1 MHGVVSVLGAARH
14 LKQVYQRAFCVLI
27 FLVLTTGSA
36 KQDIIDKVVATV
48 DRQIIMLSDVRAV
61 TELGVLVM
69 GSNEGSETQVIS
81 RLVNRV
87 LILVE
92 VDRFL
97 VSEPL
102 DTEIQRRIDE
112 LKEHHSTGKS
122 FETAWK
128 SVGMTEERLYRL
140 IRNDLRIDSYLRQR
154 FTSTAE
160 PTNAEL
166 LQYHKEN
173 QDLYILNGLRLP
185 FNDARELVR
194 DDLLEERR
202 QVIIQNWIARLHESV
217 EIVYVP

>member
-1 MHGVVSVLGAARH
+1 MLGAARH
-14 LKQVYQRAFCVLI
+14 LRQLYQRVFCVLI
-27 FLVLTTGSA
+27 FLVLTTGSV
-36 KQDIIDKVVATV
+36 KQDVIDKVVATV
-48 DRQIIMLSDVRAV
+48 DSQIIMLSDVRAV

-81 RLVNRV
+81 RLINRI

-102 DTEIQRRIDE
+102 QIEIQRRIDE
-112 LKEHHSTGKS
+112 LKEHHSTVES

-140 IRNDLRIDSYLRQR
+140 IRNNLRIDSYLLQR

-166 LQYHKEN
+166 VQYHKEN
-173 QDLYILNGLRLP
+173 QDLYTLNGSRLP

-202 QVIIQNWIARLHESV
+202 QVIIQNWIARLHQGV
-217 EIVYVP
+217 EVVYVP

>member
-1 MHGVVSVLGAARH
+1 MLGAARH
-14 LKQVYQRAFCVLI
+14 LRQLYQRAFCMLI
-27 FLVLTTGSA
+27 FLVLTAGSV

-48 DRQIIMLSDVRAV
+48 DRQLIMLSDVRAV
-61 TELGVLVM
+61 TELGVLAM
-69 GSNEGSETQVIS
+69 GSNEGSESQVTS
-81 RLVNRV
+81 RLINSI

-97 VSEPL
+97 VSEPPQPV
-102 DTEIQRRIDE
+102 IQRRIDE
-112 LKEHHSTGKS
+112 LKEHHSTVKS

-140 IRNDLRIDSYLRQR
+140 VRNDLRIDIYLRQR

-166 LQYHKEN
+166 VQYHKEN
-173 QDLYILNGLRLP
+173 QHQYVHNGSRLS

>member
-1 MHGVVSVLGAARH
+1 MLGATKYLRP
-14 LKQVYQRAFCVLI
+14 VYQRAFCVLL
-27 FLVLTTGSA
+27 FFVLTAGSA

-48 DRQIIMLSDVRAV
+48 DRQLIMLSDVRAV
-61 TELGVLVM
+61 TELGVLAM
-69 GSNEGSETQVIS
+69 GSNEGSETQVTS
-81 RLVNRV
+81 RLINRI

-97 VSEPL
+97 VSEPRQ
-102 DTEIQRRIDE
+102 TSIQRRVDE
-112 LKEHHSTGKS
+112 LKEHHSTVKS

-140 IRNDLRIDSYLRQR
+140 IRNDLRIEGYLRQR

-166 LQYHKEN
+166 VQYHKEN
-173 QDLYILNGLRLP
+173 EDLYIHYGSRLP

-194 DDLLEERR
+194 NDLLEERR
-202 QVIIQNWIARLHESV
+202 QVIIENWIARLRESV

>member
-1 MHGVVSVLGAARH
+1 VL
-14 LKQVYQRAFCVLI
+14 LF
-27 FLVLTTGSA
+27 FVLTAGFA
-36 KQDIIDKVVATV
+36 KQDLIDKVVATV
-48 DRQIIMLSDVRAV
+48 DRQLIMLSDVRAV
-61 TELGVLVM
+61 TELGVLAM
-69 GSNEGSETQVIS
+69 GSNEGSETQVTS
-81 RLVNRV
+81 RLINRI

-97 VSEPL
+97 VSEPRQ
-102 DTEIQRRIDE
+102 TSIQRRVDE
-112 LKEHHSTGKS
+112 LKEHHSTVKS

-140 IRNDLRIDSYLRQR
+140 IRNDLRIEGYLRQR

-166 LQYHKEN
+166 VQYHKEN
-173 QDLYILNGLRLP
+173 EDLYIHYGSRLP

-202 QVIIQNWIARLHESV
+202 QVIIENWIARLRESV

>member
-1 MHGVVSVLGAARH
+1 VLGAAKYLRP
-14 LKQVYQRAFCVLI
+14 VYQRAFCVLL
-27 FLVLTTGSA
+27 FFVLTAGSA
-36 KQDIIDKVVATV
+36 KQDIIDKVIATV
-48 DRQIIMLSDVRAV
+48 DRQLIMLSDVRAV
-61 TELGVLVM
+61 TELGVLAM
-69 GSNEGSETQVIS
+69 GSNEGSETQVTS
-81 RLVNRV
+81 RLINRI

-97 VSEPL
+97 VSEPRQ
-102 DTEIQRRIDE
+102 TSIQRRVDE
-112 LKEHHSTGKS
+112 LKEHHSTVKS

-140 IRNDLRIDSYLRQR
+140 IRNDLRIEGYLRQR

-166 LQYHKEN
+166 VQYHKEN
-173 QDLYILNGLRLP
+173 EDLYIHYGSRLP

-194 DDLLEERR
+194 NDLLEERR
-202 QVIIQNWIARLHESV
+202 QVIIENWIARLRESV

>member
-1 MHGVVSVLGAARH
+1 
-14 LKQVYQRAFCVLI
+14 
-27 FLVLTTGSA
+27 
-36 KQDIIDKVVATV
+36 
-48 DRQIIMLSDVRAV
+48 
-61 TELGVLVM
+61 M
-69 GSNEGSETQVIS
+69 GSNEGSETQVTS
-81 RLVNRV
+81 RLINRI

-97 VSEPL
+97 VSEPRQ
-102 DTEIQRRIDE
+102 TSIQRRVDE
-112 LKEHHSTGKS
+112 LKEHHSTVKS

-140 IRNDLRIDSYLRQR
+140 IRNDLRIEGYLRQR

-166 LQYHKEN
+166 VQYHKEN
-173 QDLYILNGLRLP
+173 EDLYIHYGLRLP

-194 DDLLEERR
+194 NDLLEERR
-202 QVIIQNWIARLHESV
+202 QVIIENWIARLRESV

>member
-1 MHGVVSVLGAARH
+1 MLGAARH
-14 LKQVYQRAFCVLI
+14 LRQLYQRAFCMLI
-27 FLVLTTGSA
+27 FLVLTAGSA

-48 DRQIIMLSDVRAV
+48 DRQLIMLSDVRAV
-61 TELGVLVM
+61 TELGVLAM
-69 GSNEGSETQVIS
+69 GSNEGSESQVTS
-81 RLVNRV
+81 RLINSI

-97 VSEPL
+97 VSEPPQPV
-102 DTEIQRRIDE
+102 IQRRIDE
-112 LKEHHSTGKS
+112 LKEHHSTVKS

-140 IRNDLRIDSYLRQR
+140 VRNDLRIDIYLRQR

-166 LQYHKEN
+166 VQYYKEN
-173 QDLYILNGLRLP
+173 QHQYVHNGSRLS

-217 EIVYVP
+217 EIVYVS

>member
-1 MHGVVSVLGAARH
+1 MLDAARH
-14 LKQVYQRAFCVLI
+14 LRHVYQRAFCVLL

-36 KQDIIDKVVATV
+36 KQDLIDKVVATV
-48 DRQIIMLSDVRAV
+48 DRQLIMLSDVRAV
-61 TELGVLVM
+61 TELGVLAM
-69 GSNEGSETQVIS
+69 GSNEGSETQVTS
-81 RLVNRV
+81 RLINRI

-97 VSEPL
+97 VSEPRQ
-102 DTEIQRRIDE
+102 TSIQRRVDE
-112 LKEHHSTGKS
+112 LKEHHSTVKS

-140 IRNDLRIDSYLRQR
+140 IRNDLRIEGYLRQR

-166 LQYHKEN
+166 VQYHKEN
-173 QDLYILNGLRLP
+173 EDLYIHYGSRLP

-202 QVIIQNWIARLHESV
+202 QVIIENWIARLRESV

>member
-1 MHGVVSVLGAARH
+1 M
-14 LKQVYQRAFCVLI
+14 LI
-27 FLVLTTGSA
+27 FLVLTAGSV

-48 DRQIIMLSDVRAV
+48 DRQLIMLSDVRAV
-61 TELGVLVM
+61 TELGVLAM
-69 GSNEGSETQVIS
+69 GSNEGSESQVTS
-81 RLVNRV
+81 RLINSI

-97 VSEPL
+97 VSEPPQPV
-102 DTEIQRRIDE
+102 IQRRIDE
-112 LKEHHSTGKS
+112 LKEHHSTVKS

-140 IRNDLRIDSYLRQR
+140 VRNDLRIDIYLRQR

-166 LQYHKEN
+166 VQYHKEN
-173 QDLYILNGLRLP
+173 QHQYVHNGSRLS

>member
-1 MHGVVSVLGAARH
+1 MLGAARH
-14 LKQVYQRAFCVLI
+14 LRQVYQRAFCVLI

-112 LKEHHSTGKS
+112 LKEHHSTVKS

-166 LQYHKEN
+166 VQYHKEN
-173 QDLYILNGLRLP
+173 QHQYVHNGSRLS

>member
-1 MHGVVSVLGAARH
+1 MLGATRH
-14 LKQVYQRAFCVLI
+14 LRQLYQRAFCMLI
-27 FLVLTTGSA
+27 FLVLMAGSV

-48 DRQIIMLSDVRAV
+48 DRKLIMLSDVRAV
-61 TELGVLVM
+61 TELGVLAM
-69 GSNEGSETQVIS
+69 GSNEGSESQVTS
-81 RLVNRV
+81 RLINSI

-97 VSEPL
+97 VSEPPQPV
-102 DTEIQRRIDE
+102 IQRRIDE
-112 LKEHHSTGKS
+112 LKEHHSTVKS

-140 IRNDLRIDSYLRQR
+140 VRNDLRIDIYLRQR

-166 LQYHKEN
+166 VQYHKEN
-173 QDLYILNGLRLP
+173 QHQYVHNGSRLS

-202 QVIIQNWIARLHESV
+202 QVIIQNWIARLRESV

>member
-1 MHGVVSVLGAARH
+1 MLGAARH
-14 LKQVYQRAFCVLI
+14 LRQVCQRAFCVLI

-36 KQDIIDKVVATV
+36 KQDVIDKVVATV

-69 GSNEGSETQVIS
+69 GSNEGSETQVTS

-102 DTEIQRRIDE
+102 QTEIQRRIDA
-112 LKEHHSTGKS
+112 LKEHHSTVKS

-217 EIVYVP
+217 EVVYVP

>member
-1 MHGVVSVLGAARH
+1 MLGAARH
-14 LKQVYQRAFCVLI
+14 LRQVCQRAFCVLI

-102 DTEIQRRIDE
+102 QPEIQRRIDE

-173 QDLYILNGLRLP
+173 QDLYVHNGSRLP

>member
-1 MHGVVSVLGAARH
+1 
-14 LKQVYQRAFCVLI
+14 
-27 FLVLTTGSA
+27 
-36 KQDIIDKVVATV
+36 
-48 DRQIIMLSDVRAV
+48 MLSDVRAV

-69 GSNEGSETQVIS
+69 GSNEGSETQVTS

-102 DTEIQRRIDE
+102 QTEIQRRIDA
-112 LKEHHSTGKS
+112 LKEHHSTVKS

-166 LQYHKEN
+166 LQYHIEN

-217 EIVYVP
+217 EVVYVP

>member
-1 MHGVVSVLGAARH
+1 MLGAARH
-14 LKQVYQRAFCVLI
+14 LRQLYQRAFCMLI
-27 FLVLTTGSA
+27 FLVLTAGSV

-48 DRQIIMLSDVRAV
+48 DRQLIMLSDVRAV
-61 TELGVLVM
+61 TELGVLAM
-69 GSNEGSETQVIS
+69 GSNEGSETQVTS
-81 RLVNRV
+81 RLINSI

-102 DTEIQRRIDE
+102 QPVIQRRIDE
-112 LKEHHSTGKS
+112 LKEHHSTVKS

-140 IRNDLRIDSYLRQR
+140 VRNDLRIDIYLRQR

-166 LQYHKEN
+166 VQYHKEN
-173 QDLYILNGLRLP
+173 QHQYVHNGSRLS

-202 QVIIQNWIARLHESV
+202 QVIIQYWIARLHESV

>member
-1 MHGVVSVLGAARH
+1 MLDAARH
-14 LKQVYQRAFCVLI
+14 LRHVYQRAFCVLL

-36 KQDIIDKVVATV
+36 KQDLIDKVVATV

-102 DTEIQRRIDE
+102 QPEIQRRIDE

-173 QDLYILNGLRLP
+173 QVLYVHNGSRLP

>member
-1 MHGVVSVLGAARH
+1 MVSVLGAARH

-69 GSNEGSETQVIS
+69 GSNEGSETQVVS

-112 LKEHHSTGKS
+112 LKEHHSTVKS

-140 IRNDLRIDSYLRQR
+140 VRNNLRIDSYLRQR

-160 PTNAEL
+160 PTNTEL
-166 LQYHKEN
+166 VQYHQEN
-173 QDLYILNGLRLP
+173 QDLYIRNGSRLP

-202 QVIIQNWIARLHESV
+202 QVIIQNWIARLHENV
-217 EIVYVP
+217 EIIYVP

>member
-1 MHGVVSVLGAARH
+1 VLGAARH
-14 LKQVYQRAFCVLI
+14 LRQLYQRAFCMLI
-27 FLVLTTGSA
+27 FLVLMAGSV

-48 DRQIIMLSDVRAV
+48 DRQLIMLSDVRAV
-61 TELGVLVM
+61 TELGVLAM
-69 GSNEGSETQVIS
+69 GSNEGSESQVTS
-81 RLVNRV
+81 RLINSI

-97 VSEPL
+97 VSEPPQPV
-102 DTEIQRRIDE
+102 IQRRIDE
-112 LKEHHSTGKS
+112 LKEHHSTVKS

-140 IRNDLRIDSYLRQR
+140 VRNDLRIDIYLRQR

-166 LQYHKEN
+166 VQYHKEN
-173 QDLYILNGLRLP
+173 QHQYVHNGSRLS

>member
-1 MHGVVSVLGAARH
+1 M
-14 LKQVYQRAFCVLI
+14 
-27 FLVLTTGSA
+27 
-36 KQDIIDKVVATV
+36 
-48 DRQIIMLSDVRAV
+48 
-61 TELGVLVM
+61 
-69 GSNEGSETQVIS
+69 IS
-81 RLVNRV
+81 RLINRI

-102 DTEIQRRIDE
+102 QIEIQRRIDE
-112 LKEHHSTGKS
+112 LKEHHSTVES

-140 IRNDLRIDSYLRQR
+140 IRNDLRIDSYLLQR

-166 LQYHKEN
+166 VQYHKEN
-173 QDLYILNGLRLP
+173 QDLYTLNGSRLP

-202 QVIIQNWIARLHESV
+202 QVIIQNWIARLHQGV
-217 EIVYVP
+217 EVVYVP

>member
-1 MHGVVSVLGAARH
+1 M
-14 LKQVYQRAFCVLI
+14 LI
-27 FLVLTTGSA
+27 FLVLTAGSV

-48 DRQIIMLSDVRAV
+48 DRQLIMLSDVRAV
-61 TELGVLVM
+61 TELGVLAM
-69 GSNEGSETQVIS
+69 GSNEGSESQVTS
-81 RLVNRV
+81 RLINSI

-97 VSEPL
+97 VSEPRQ
-102 DTEIQRRIDE
+102 TSIQRRIDE
-112 LKEHHSTGKS
+112 LKEHHSTVKS

-140 IRNDLRIDSYLRQR
+140 IRNDLRIEGYLRQR

-166 LQYHKEN
+166 VQYHKEN
-173 QDLYILNGLRLP
+173 QHQYVHNGSRLS

>member
-1 MHGVVSVLGAARH
+1 MLGAARH
-14 LKQVYQRAFCVLI
+14 LRQLYQRVFCVLI
-27 FLVLTTGSA
+27 FLVLTTGSV
-36 KQDIIDKVVATV
+36 KQDVIDKVVATV
-48 DRQIIMLSDVRAV
+48 DSQIIMLSDVRAV

-81 RLVNRV
+81 RLINRI

-102 DTEIQRRIDE
+102 QIEIQRRIDE
-112 LKEHHSTGKS
+112 LKEHHSTVKS

-217 EIVYVP
+217 ELVYVP

>member
-1 MHGVVSVLGAARH
+1 MLGAARH
-14 LKQVYQRAFCVLI
+14 LRQVYQRAFCVLI

-48 DRQIIMLSDVRAV
+48 DRQLIMLSDVRAV
-61 TELGVLVM
+61 TELGVLAM
-69 GSNEGSETQVIS
+69 GSNEGSESQVTS
-81 RLVNRV
+81 RLINSI

-97 VSEPL
+97 VSEPPQPV
-102 DTEIQRRIDE
+102 IQRRIDE
-112 LKEHHSTGKS
+112 LKEHHSTVKS

-140 IRNDLRIDSYLRQR
+140 VRNDLRIDIYLRQR

-166 LQYHKEN
+166 VQYHKEN
-173 QDLYILNGLRLP
+173 QHQYVHNGSRLS